1 MTGSK
6 FVKLALITAAT
17 SLSACSTV
25 KMPNLDFFKSSA
37 FEEEAK
43 NIGDYPDVTDA
54 PAAPTNV
61 RPARTWD
68 TQAKLL
74 MAKRDAF
81 DTPRPV
87 DPTRTETEISRDTDA
102 LKARA
107 RAYKAD
113 DPQ

>member
-6 FVKLALITAAT
+6 FAKFALIAAT
-17 SLSACSTV
+17 ACLSACSTV
-25 KMPNLDFFKSSA
+25 KMPNLDFFQSSE

-43 NIGDYPDVTDA
+43 NIGDYPDVADTPAVPTD
-54 PAAPTNV
+54 V
-61 RPARTWD
+61 RSAKRWDKQAR
-68 TQAKLL
+68 KLI
-74 MAKRDAF
+74 AKRDTF

-87 DPTRTETEISRDTDA
+87 DPTRTETEIARDTEA